1 MPGSSL
7 ASKLLVTTA
16 FVMAA
21 GVGSPVLAQAG
32 GSTVEVETIIVTAL
46 AEYAAGGGRGTVPD
60 GTLALADLLRS
71 APAVP
76 AVRRPIPLRSRE
88 RGTDEHS

>member
-32 GSTVEVETIIVTAL
+32 GSTVEVETIIVTANKRAENIQDVPMSVTAVSGEFLEKTGVANVTEL
-46 AEYAAGGGRGTVPD
+46 ARF
-60 GTLALADLLRS
+60 
-71 APAVP
+71 
-76 AVRRPIPLRSRE
+76 IPSV
-88 RGTDEHS
+88 